1 VTASGS
7 EFLRILSHRVQKQ
20 VRSGETR
27 NVKNDQGVL
36 RSTFQATEKSE
47 QPTQPITRA
56 VRLIDAFTA
65 NILRKLQAWEESRV
79 AAGEPAT
86 R

>member
-1 VTASGS
+1 MKKD
-7 EFLRILSHRVQKQ
+7 E
-20 VRSGETR
+20 
-27 NVKNDQGVL
+27 GVL
-36 RSTFQATEKSE
+36 RSTFEAAEKPE

-65 NILRKLQAWEESRV
+65 NILRKLQAWEENGV
-79 AAGEPAT
+79 AGGEPAT